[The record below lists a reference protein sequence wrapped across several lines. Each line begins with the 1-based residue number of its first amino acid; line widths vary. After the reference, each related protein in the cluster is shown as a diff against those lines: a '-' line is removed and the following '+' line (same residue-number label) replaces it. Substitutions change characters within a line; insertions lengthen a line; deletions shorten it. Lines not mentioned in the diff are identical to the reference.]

1 MKYRLSP
8 WLLAFF
14 AMFLASETVFAAP
27 HIMTKSMEASKAG
40 YAAHH
45 TLVAST
51 ATGLTSS
58 NPTRVATALD
68 GQGTHMALSQDVQP
82 VNAGLSVPAAAKVDV
97 TPVYDPA
104 SLFLLGISLLG
115 LAGICRRRLEAKRTH

>member
-1 MKYRLSP
+1 MKYRLTP
-8 WLLAFF
+8 WVFMFF
-14 AMFLASETVFAAP
+14 AMLLATETIFALP
-27 HIMTKSMEASKAG
+27 HIQDKSMEASEAG

-51 ATGLTSS
+51 ATGLSSS
-58 NPTRVATALD
+58 NPTRVATALG
-68 GQGTHMALSQDVQP
+68 GQGTPMALAQEVQP
-82 VNAGLSVPAAAKVDV
+82 VNAGLNVPAAAKVDV
-97 TPVYDPA
+97 TQVYDPA